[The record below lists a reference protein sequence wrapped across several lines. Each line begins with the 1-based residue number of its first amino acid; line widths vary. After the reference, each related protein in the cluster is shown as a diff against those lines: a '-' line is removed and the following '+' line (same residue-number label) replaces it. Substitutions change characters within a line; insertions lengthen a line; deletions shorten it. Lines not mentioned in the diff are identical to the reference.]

1 MRIVS
6 GIYKGRIIKAPDGLD
21 TRPTTDRVRESMISS
36 LISRHGALEQ
46 SNVLD
51 LFAGSGALGMECI
64 SRGAAS
70 CTFCDKSKKALAC
83 IKTNIADLKIDS
95 SIARVCNIDVMRSGI
110 PAAKKPYGVV
120 LLDPPYKIEPAM
132 TLGLVSSAIAAGRI
146 DEDAT
151 IVYEY
156 GSSSISKTQ
165 KALKVLGFKVL
176 SHKVYGS
183 TCVDIIVKE

>member
-83 IKTNIADLKIDS
+83 IKTTIA
-95 SIARVCNIDVMRSGI
+95 AT
-110 PAAKKPYGVV
+110 KKPYDVV
-120 LLDPPYKIEPAM
+120 LLDPPYKIEPAT

-165 KALKVLGFKVL
+165 EALEALGFKVL